1 MRVSFNPASSNAQL
15 GPIPASTTEQA
26 SCPSTCPMAEACY
39 AKFHFQGAAWRKVS
53 ETGIVWGE
61 FLSKVRRIARGQIWR
76 HNVSGDLPHVDG
88 TIDRASVADLVAANK
103 GRKGYTY
110 THHVLNTENLQI
122 IKEANSNGFTIS
134 ASCESVE
141 VADQVMTEHGIP
153 AVAVVSST
161 ESRRFFTTTNGRKCV
176 VCPAK
181 IHDDVTCAT
190 CGICANADRSVIVCF
205 PSHGTAKK
213 KADRIVTI

>member
-1 MRVSFNPASSNAQL
+1 
-15 GPIPASTTEQA
+15 
-26 SCPSTCPMAEACY
+26 
-39 AKFHFQGAAWRKVS
+39 
-53 ETGIVWGE
+53 
-61 FLSKVRRIARGQIWR
+61 
-76 HNVSGDLPHVDG
+76 
-88 TIDRASVADLVAANK
+88 VAANK

-110 THHVLNTENLQI
+110 THHVLNTENLEI
-122 IKEANSNGFTIS
+122 IKEANNNGFTIS

-153 AVAVVSST
+153 AVAVVPST
-161 ESRRFFTTTNGRKCV
+161 ESRRFFATTNGRKCV

-181 IHDDVTCAT
+181 IHDNVTCAT

-213 KADRIVTI
+213 KADRIVTV